1 MNNNSKGLQAF
12 LLAPLTN
19 QKNMARNIIYSLL
32 LLCTLSACNDSDDDA
47 KDMTYPQISSE
58 GLDVTPVDCQ
68 QFSRG
73 EILPVCFQLSDD
85 IELGSYNIEIHNNF
99 DHHTHSTSSS
109 DCPMDPQK
117 QPEHPWVYN
126 QDFSIPNG
134 LQTFNAKHEIAI
146 PTDIDPGDYHFMIRL
161 TDHAGW
167 QQIHAVAIKIID

>member
-1 MNNNSKGLQAF
+1 MQAF

-47 KDMTYPQISSE
+47 KDMTYPQILSE
-58 GLDVTPVDCQ
+58 GIDVTPVDCQ

-99 DHHTHSTSSS
+99 DHHTHSTSSA

-167 QQIHAVAIKIID
+167 QQLHAVAIKIID